1 MQSILTDEDVRKVIM
16 EDISFTSD
24 VDVQKSLVHV
34 NVFWANYGQFKSFE
48 IDLSGIVEK
57 IKKDKEG

>member
-1 MQSILTDEDVRKVIM
+1 M